1 MDDISQIKDMMSR
14 SSRFISLSGLSG
26 VLAGIYAIIGA
37 TITYIFILP
46 GNGEYL
52 VLDSIQF
59 KLLVGML
66 LLVAVLSFVTAY
78 FLTTKKAKRNQEKI
92 WDETTKRLLINFFI
106 PLVTGGLYI
115 LIKITSGHY
124 GQTAALMLIFYGMAL
139 INASKY
145 TIGTIKYLGYSQLI
159 IGLVCALFPG
169 YGFWFWVLGFG
180 ILHIVYGTIMY
191 FMEGKV

>member
-37 TITYIFILP
+37 AITYIFILP
-46 GNGEYL
+46 RNGEYL

-139 INASKY
+139 LNASKY